1 MISNDSFPRSLIS
14 TAHGRSSRLR
24 PIARFAW
31 ALLAYDVA
39 VIGWGAYVRAT
50 GAGAGCGRHWP
61 TCNGQIIPR
70 APRIETLVELSHRAS
85 SGAAL
90 LLTAALLFWAL
101 REFPRGHP
109 ARRGAAVATALMG
122 GEALIG
128 AGLVLF
134 SLVAK
139 DESFKRALSIGLH
152 LVNTFF
158 LLAATALTAWW
169 ASGGPPV
176 SLRGRPA
183 IVGLMAVP
191 LAAMVLV
198 GATGALNALGDTL
211 YPAVSMTEGM
221 ARDFAPGSHLLVR
234 LRVLHP
240 LVAVSA
246 AAATVVSANVARSVR
261 PGAAVRLL
269 SRGVVALVVAQVGAG
284 LLDVVLAAPVTM
296 QLCHVMLADVV
307 WIALVL
313 TAAAA
318 LARDD
323 VRDDVTAPKSPLLRL
338 APRR

>member
-1 MISNDSFPRSLIS
+1 MISNATAAHSLIS
-14 TAHGRSSRLR
+14 DRAAHGRSTLR

-31 ALLAYDVA
+31 GLLAYDVA

-61 TCNGQIIPR
+61 MCNGQLIPR
-70 APRIETLVELSHRAS
+70 APRIETLVELSHRVS

-90 LLTAALLFWAL
+90 LLTAALLVWTL
-101 REFPRGHP
+101 REFPRGHI
-109 ARRGAAVATALMG
+109 ARRAAAVATGLMA

-139 DESFKRALSIGLH
+139 DESAKRALSISLH

-169 ASGGPPV
+169 TSGGAPV
-176 SLRGRPA
+176 TLRERPA
-183 IVGLMAVP
+183 LAALLGVP

-198 GATGALNALGDTL
+198 GATGALTALGDTL
-211 YPAVSMTEGM
+211 FPAPSLAAGL
-221 ARDFAPGSHLLVR
+221 ARDFAPGSHFLVR

-240 LVAVSA
+240 MVAA
-246 AAATVVSANVARSVR
+246 GTAAATVVSASLARSIR
-261 PGAAVRLL
+261 PTAAVRVL
-269 SRGVVALVVAQVGAG
+269 SRAVVALVVAQVGVG
-284 LLDVVLAAPVTM
+284 LLDMSLAAPVSM
-296 QLCHVMLADVV
+296 QLCHVILADIV
-307 WIALVL
+307 WITLVL

-318 LARDD
+318 LANED
-323 VRDDVTAPKSPLLRL
+323 VSAEPSPLLRL
-338 APRR
+338 APRP